1 MYCLCA
7 VDLRVSIIRCFVLGL
22 EWTHILSWFWW
33 CGLSVCGPSLFCP
46 TDRFGLPGFVCRMCE
61 ASIATYLMDI
71 SYGDGPLGVY
81 EDDYRRMQPSNDLNQ
96 DKLVDLWTL
105 GVVDLDT
112 SISPDVFGLRAPD
125 SQEPVVRML
134 PGDFRNLACVLV
146 RMLRRVLWAFM
157 I

>member
-1 MYCLCA
+1 MFRSFGVLCLAWSGHTNFLGSGGVASVFA
-7 VDLRVSIIRCFVLGL
+7 VLHCFVRQ
-22 EWTHILSWFWW
+22 IDS
-33 CGLSVCGPSLFCP
+33 
-46 TDRFGLPGFVCRMCE
+46 GLPGFVCRMCE

-96 DKLVDLWTL
+96 DKLVDLSTL

-125 SQEPVVRML
+125 PQEPVVRML

-146 RMLRRVLWAFM
+146 WMLRRVLWAFM